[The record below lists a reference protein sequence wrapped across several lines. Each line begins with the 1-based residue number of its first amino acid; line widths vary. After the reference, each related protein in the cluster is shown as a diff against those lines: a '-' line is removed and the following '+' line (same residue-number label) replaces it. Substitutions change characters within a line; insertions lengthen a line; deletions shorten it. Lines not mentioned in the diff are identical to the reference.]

1 MHRPEQ
7 KRAHSLLLTRN
18 ARNQSREGD
27 VSLLCVHFIDPTWV
41 FLIFS
46 YYDRGLAT
54 VVWSLSVI
62 TEKERQSPNE
72 GSLFV
77 SFSASVYL
85 EILGMLLAPCKLQH
99 RRESLI

>member
-1 MHRPEQ
+1 M
-7 KRAHSLLLTRN
+7 
-18 ARNQSREGD
+18 
-27 VSLLCVHFIDPTWV
+27 
-41 FLIFS
+41 
-46 YYDRGLAT
+46 
-54 VVWSLSVI
+54 VVWSLSV

-85 EILGMLLAPCKLQH
+85 EILGMLLAPCKLLH